1 VLAFEERREEI
12 SPIPR
17 LVAQGRHTAPTPLSP
32 TIREI
37 TLGETINADIAVAGP
52 PCTTTHGWPVPCHCY
67 AFTPSADGTVTA
79 TLTWDA
85 LKTDTILL
93 LRIENTQLEAS
104 VSPIVG
110 ELSVRA
116 GQRYTLQVG
125 MAGTG
130 DFGPKP
136 YVLTMAVQLD
146 DGGPTKRSRAKSHCV
161 LRRISAS
168 PSASACGACPAGD
181 RDFAKQPRRPVIR
194 DLLRIDQVNGR
205 SLVCFR
211 TAMRRSLSF
220 TWVPEPHL
228 PNPQAADRFG
238 FCA

>member
-136 YVLTMAVQLD
+136 YVLTMAVQ
-146 DGGPTKRSRAKSHCV
+146 RSVAERRVIASSAASAPR
-161 LRRISAS
+161 LRRA
-168 PSASACGACPAGD
+168 PVARA
-181 RDFAKQPRRPVIR
+181 RPVIAISPSNQR
-194 DLLRIDQVNGR
+194 GPSSETR
-205 SLVCFR
+205 SASTSNCSVILNR
-211 TAMRRSLSF
+211 PS
-220 TWVPEPHL
+220 
-228 PNPQAADRFG
+228 
-238 FCA
+238 